1 MYVKT
6 VQKTMYT
13 VKNVIYYGIQ
23 ITLHTQAVYAAV
35 TDVQSKSKH
44 IPDWEIPSGNKKI
57 KKRRMY
63 YGTQRNS
70 AETWLR

>member
-1 MYVKT
+1 MYA
-6 VQKTMYT
+6 

-35 TDVQSKSKH
+35 TDVQNKSKH
-44 IPDWEIPSGNKKI
+44 IPDWEILFGNKNKKI
-57 KKRRMY
+57 KIRRMY

-70 AETWLR
+70 TETWFR